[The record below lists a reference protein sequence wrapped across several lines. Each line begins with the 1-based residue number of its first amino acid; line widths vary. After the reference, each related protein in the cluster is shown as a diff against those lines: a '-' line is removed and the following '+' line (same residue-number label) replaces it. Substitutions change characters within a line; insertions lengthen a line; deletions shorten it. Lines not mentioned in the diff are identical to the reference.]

1 MGKPY
6 KMNYHRLDKA
16 DMTNGEGVRVTL
28 YVGGCDHACKGCYN
42 KSTWNPDNG
51 DNFTEGHVDEII
63 DSLRP
68 DYISGLS
75 LTGGDPLYHGNLSGI
90 LRLIAKV
97 RMIFGNT
104 KNIWM
109 WTGYTFDEI
118 MNQGGDGG
126 RLRRSILKEVDVLID
141 GKFEKDKYDPGL
153 AFRGSSNQVIHKFTE
168 F

>member
-1 MGKPY
+1 
-6 KMNYHRLDKA
+6 MNYHRIEKA

-42 KSTWNPDNG
+42 KSTWNPENG

-75 LTGGDPLYHGNLSGI
+75 LTGGDPLYHANVGTI
-90 LRLIAKV
+90 LRLIGHV
-97 RMIFGNT
+97 RARYGNT
-104 KNIWM
+104 KTIWL
-109 WTGYTFDEI
+109 WTGYTKQEIEDDESRH
-118 MNQGGDGG
+118 G
-126 RLRRSILKEVDVLID
+126 LRRRIILDNIDVLVD
-141 GKFEKDKYDPGL
+141 GKFVQELHDKKL
-153 AFRGSSNQVIHKFTE
+153 VWRGSSNQVIHKFTE